1 MKKRSKID
9 CNFSENIH
17 RVIIELDSNYYDQFK
32 VTGEDDKLNFR
43 LFFIQEVDHYL
54 LPDVVADKKE
64 GVMILR
70 KELIDNYKF

>member
-1 MKKRSKID
+1 M
-9 CNFSENIH
+9 
-17 RVIIELDSNYYDQFK
+17 IIELDSNYYDQFK